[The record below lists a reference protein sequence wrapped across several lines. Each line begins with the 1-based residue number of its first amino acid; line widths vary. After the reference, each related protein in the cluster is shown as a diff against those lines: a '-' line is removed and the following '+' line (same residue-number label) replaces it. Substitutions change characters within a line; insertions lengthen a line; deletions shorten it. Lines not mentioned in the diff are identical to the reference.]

1 MKASFGAVNITPED
15 VVGRPLAGY
24 TPIPRCT
31 GKYDDIHARAVLIE
45 DVTLGNVK
53 KRLLLISMD
62 VLQIPMLFSD
72 YIKEQIQDA
81 YKIHPNQILIHAIHT
96 HKSLD
101 MSGMFARIFKKNG
114 EDGLSTVIWNIMFG
128 AYHGDDR
135 YKVWI
140 ARRIVAMVGEMIAQL
155 RPARIAWTKQ
165 IIDSDIIINRR
176 HPTRRSRSPMGIIA
190 FKDAKDGE
198 LFGFIVNY
206 GMHPTTL
213 SRGITKLSAD
223 YPGRVVYKVSELTGG
238 KVQAICFTAPAGDL
252 NPITTCG
259 TEFEKLDKNRDPVYN
274 QTGTYK
280 DTKRLGYFL
289 GERALEIARSI
300 PDEDFFDTISFK
312 SYVRTFWVPMRDF
325 KKYFSKS
332 WLGNRLV
339 HLVKR
344 YILFPVALL
353 LSDANEPNFP
363 GFAAKHRGFKWVCA
377 YTQIQYIGI
386 DAWGKKGR
394 SEVAIIGVP
403 GELFEDIAKVF
414 YEKTPAGPAN
424 TFIFQTSND
433 WIAYLFPLNEYIIG
447 GYEPFASYSSIC
459 GTWVKRK
466 YLQLLE
472 DIDLDITGGYF

>member
-1 MKASFGAVNITPED
+1 MKASFGRVNITPPD

-24 TPIPRCT
+24 TPVAKCT
-31 GKYDDIHARAVLIE
+31 GKHDDIFTRAVLIE

-101 MSGMFARIFKKNG
+101 MSGMFARMFKKNG
-114 EDGLSTVIWNIMFG
+114 GDGLGTVIWNIMFG
-128 AYHGDDR
+128 AYHGDDN

-140 ARRIVAMVGEMIAQL
+140 ARRIVDMVGEMIKQL
-155 RPARIAWTKQ
+155 RPAKIAWTKQ
-165 IIDSDIIINRR
+165 VIDADIIINRR
-176 HPTRRSRSPMGIIA
+176 HPTRRSHPQMGIIA
-190 FKDAKDGE
+190 FKDARDGE
-198 LFGFIVNY
+198 LFGFLVNY

-213 SRGITKLSAD
+213 SLEVTKLSAD
-223 YPGRVVYKVSELTGG
+223 YPGRVVHKVGELTGG
-238 KVQAICFTAPAGDL
+238 TVSAICFTGPAGDL

-259 TEFEKLDKNRDPVYN
+259 TDFEKLEKDRDPVYN
-274 QTGTYK
+274 QRGTYK
-280 DTKRLGYFL
+280 DTKRIGYFL
-289 GERALEIARSI
+289 GERALEIARGI
-300 PDEDFFDTISFK
+300 PDGNYYDSVSFK
-312 SYVRTFWVPMRDF
+312 SYMRTFWVPMKDF
-325 KKYFSKS
+325 TKYFSKS

-339 HLVKR
+339 HFVKR

-353 LSDANEPNFP
+353 LGDVNEPNFP
-363 GFAAKHRGFKWVCA
+363 GFAAKHRGFKEVCA
-377 YTQIQYIGI
+377 YTQIQYIRMEASGEN
-386 DAWGKKGR
+386 GK
-394 SEVAIIGVP
+394 SELAITGVP
-403 GELFEDIAKVF
+403 GELFEDIAKLF
-414 YEKTPAGPAN
+414 YDRTPAGPAS

-433 WIAYLFPLNEYIIG
+433 WIAYLFPLNEYILG

-472 DIDLDITGGYF
+472 DIDLDITGGSF

>member
-1 MKASFGAVNITPED
+1 MQASFGAVSITPAD

-24 TPIPRCT
+24 TPVPKCT
-31 GKYDDIHARAVLIE
+31 GKHDDIHARAVLIE

-114 EDGLSTVIWNIMFG
+114 GDGLGTVIWNIIFG

-140 ARRIVAMVGEMIAQL
+140 ARRIVHMVGDMIAQL
-155 RPARIAWTKQ
+155 RPAKVAWTKQ
-165 IIDSDIIINRR
+165 LIDEDIMINRR
-176 HPTRRSRSPMGIIA
+176 HPTRRSRSQMGIIA
-190 FKDAKDGE
+190 FKDTKDGE
-198 LFGFIVNY
+198 ILGFLVNY

-213 SRGITKLSAD
+213 SLKTTKLSAD
-223 YPGRVVYKVSELTGG
+223 YPGRIVHKVSELTGG

-259 TEFEKLDKNRDPVYN
+259 TDFEALEKDSDPVYN
-274 QTGTYK
+274 QRGTYK

-289 GERALEIARSI
+289 GERALEIARGI
-300 PDEDFFDTISFK
+300 PDKDYFDTVSFK
-312 SYVRTFWVPMRDF
+312 SHVRTFWVPMKDF
-325 KKYFSKS
+325 TKYFSKS

-339 HLVKR
+339 HLIKR

-353 LSDANEPNFP
+353 LGDANEPNFP

-377 YTQIQYIGI
+377 YTQIQYISA
-386 DAWGKKGR
+386 DASRAKHQ
-394 SEVAIIGVP
+394 ATLAMTGVP
-403 GELFEDIAKVF
+403 GELFEDIAKQF
-414 YEKTPAGPAN
+414 YEKTPAGPTN

-433 WIAYLFPLNEYIIG
+433 WIAYLFPLNEYVLG

-472 DIDLDITGGYF
+472 DVDLDITGGYF